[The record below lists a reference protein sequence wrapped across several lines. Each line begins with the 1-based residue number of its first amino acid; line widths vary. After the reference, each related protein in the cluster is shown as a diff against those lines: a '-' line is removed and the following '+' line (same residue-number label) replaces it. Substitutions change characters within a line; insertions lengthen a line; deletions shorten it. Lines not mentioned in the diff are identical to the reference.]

1 MKDRSAPRQPIRT
14 LRPADEPIPAAP
26 STDVVAPISL
36 ASTGPALSATGMPR
50 KVLLELIDDSPY
62 QPRLSYDPEKI
73 DELAKG
79 LAAVGQQE
87 AVILREMPNGRY
99 QLISGHRRKRAAI
112 SIGWVDIEAIVKQYS
127 EQEAEKATLIQNE
140 GRSDLTDYERA
151 KMFKSAMDR
160 GFAKTQNECAEIFST
175 SQGIVSRCLAM
186 LDLPAP
192 ILELLERQP
201 DLFGLNTSVII
212 RDLLK
217 KHPDQV
223 ELISKGVERLKDG
236 AEANS
241 LRGWVAQM
249 LAAEGREP
257 VKRHHSVVA
266 SPTGATVYE
275 TRRKDTQRQIVLSV
289 KDTDE
294 DLEEINQWLLAALQK
309 RREAKKA

>member
-14 LRPADEPIPAAP
+14 LRSANEPIPNAPDVDAAAP
-26 STDVVAPISL
+26 ALISNP
-36 ASTGPALSATGMPR
+36 SPALPATGVLR

-79 LAAVGQQE
+79 FAAAGQQE
-87 AVILREMPNGRY
+87 AIVVRQLPNGRY
-99 QLISGHRRKRAAI
+99 ELISGHRRKRAAI
-112 SIGWVDIEAIVKQYS
+112 SIGWVDIDARVENYS
-127 EQEAEKATLIQNE
+127 DAAAEKATLVQNE
-140 GRSDLTDYERA
+140 GRADLNDYERA
-151 KMFKSAMDR
+151 KMFKKAMDR
-160 GFAKTQNECAEIFST
+160 GFAKTQNECAELFST

-186 LDLPAP
+186 LELPAP
-192 ILELLERQP
+192 ILELLDRQP
-201 DLFGLNTSVII
+201 DLFGLNTAVII

-223 ELISKGVERLKDG
+223 ELIAKGVERLKDG

-257 VKRHHSVVA
+257 AKRHHSVVA
-266 SPTGATVYE
+266 SPDGATVYE
-275 TRRKDTQRQIVLSV
+275 TRRKDTQRQIILSV

-294 DLEEINQWLLAALQK
+294 DLEDIDRWLLGELQK
-309 RREAKKA
+309 RREARKS